1 VWRYLKAA
9 FLVGVPVPG
18 LGRLPVNAMGVF
30 GLAVLGFVEPSV
42 WLAAAGLEAVVL
54 STLAF
59 HPRFQKLVDAR
70 TAAPALEDAASRRAA
85 LIAALP
91 PELQARLG
99 NLVKSA
105 SRVLAIY
112 QKLGVDE
119 PMIAGTRASLEKL
132 EWIFVKLLV
141 ARDHLANELRL
152 ESRQALEQRVASL
165 QQAASTPGQS
175 EALERSQQATLH
187 ILQQRL
193 QNIGNRD
200 RLLAENESDLGRIE
214 AQIELMRENAAVEGK
229 PAAVDTEIELASD
242 LAAPDVFGV
251 HGGAVRDLELRG

>member
-1 VWRYLKAA
+1 MASGSIWRYVKAA

-105 SRVLAIY
+105 SRVLVIY

-119 PMIAGTRASLEKL
+119 PMIA
-132 EWIFVKLLV
+132 
-141 ARDHLANELRL
+141 
-152 ESRQALEQRVASL
+152 
-165 QQAASTPGQS
+165 
-175 EALERSQQATLH
+175 
-187 ILQQRL
+187 
-193 QNIGNRD
+193 
-200 RLLAENESDLGRIE
+200 
-214 AQIELMRENAAVEGK
+214 
-229 PAAVDTEIELASD
+229 
-242 LAAPDVFGV
+242 
-251 HGGAVRDLELRG
+251 